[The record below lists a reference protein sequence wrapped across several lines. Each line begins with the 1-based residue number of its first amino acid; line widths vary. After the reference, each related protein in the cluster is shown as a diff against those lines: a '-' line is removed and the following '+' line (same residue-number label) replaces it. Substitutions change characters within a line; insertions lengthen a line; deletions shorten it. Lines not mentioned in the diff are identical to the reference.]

1 MDKFDTLVLFTRI
14 VELESFSLAADRL
27 GIPRATASNAIKA
40 LEKSLECRL
49 LERTTRHVR
58 PSLDG
63 KAFYERCV
71 HILSELD
78 DAESSLRHALVRPRG
93 TLRVDLH
100 GAHATRIVL
109 PRIDEFHSRYPD
121 IELVISS
128 GDRLVD
134 LVREGIDC
142 AVRAGKL
149 EDSSLVARY
158 LATMPQA
165 ICASPEYLH
174 RHGWPRSP
182 NDLPSHQCVNFF
194 STSRGTNYP
203 LELMVNGK
211 VQAFY
216 LKGWVTV
223 NDAEN
228 YVSCA
233 LRGAGLIQLPRYH
246 VEEELAEGRLVEVL
260 SEWASPGMP
269 LSALYPQHR
278 QLSPRVRVFI
288 DWLSA
293 LYQQRFAAGKSQA
306 PAAGTTRYKG

>member
-1 MDKFDTLVLFTRI
+1 MDKFDTLLLFTRI

-27 GIPRATASNAIKA
+27 GIPRATASNAIKV
-40 LEKSLECRL
+40 LEKKLECRL

-58 PSLDG
+58 TSLDG

-78 DAESSLRHALVRPRG
+78 DAESSLRHSVARPRG
-93 TLRVDLH
+93 ILRIDLH

-109 PRIDEFHSRYPD
+109 PRIDEFHARYPD

-149 EDSSLVARY
+149 HDSSLIARY
-158 LATMPQA
+158 LVTMPQV
-165 ICASPEYLH
+165 ICASPEYLR
-174 RHGWPRSP
+174 RHGTPRSP
-182 NDLPSHQCVNFF
+182 NDLQSHQCVNFF

-203 LELMVNGK
+203 LELIVNGK
-211 VQAFY
+211 VQGY
-216 LKGWVTV
+216 QLKGWMTV

-228 YVSCA
+228 YVICA
-233 LRGAGLIQLPRYH
+233 LRGAGLVQLPRYH
-246 VEEELAEGRLVEVL
+246 VADALEDGRLVEVL
-260 SEWASPGMP
+260 GAWQSPGMS

-293 LYQQRFAAGKSQA
+293 LYKARFPEEGA
-306 PAAGTTRYKG
+306 